1 MLACH
6 VGGLAW
12 SGVSSAIVR
21 LYNCLCVRGAYVLS
35 APVPTSST
43 FYQVF
48 MGRLAWSGVLTG
60 VSQTCMSYMD
70 RLAWSGVAKYG
81 ARGHSRKGPRERLR
95 VAQGLEIWMARGRA
109 PRQPQSVR
117 EELNSRCQCVET
129 SPSCTDE
136 EIIMFASCHGVLRA
150 AGV

>member
-60 VSQTCMSYMD
+60 VSQTCMCYMD

-81 ARGHSRKGPRERLR
+81 ARGRSRKGGVHVRDSKLR
-95 VAQGLEIWMARGRA
+95 KASKSGW
-109 PRQPQSVR
+109 R
-117 EELNSRCQCVET
+117 EEER
-129 SPSCTDE
+129 
-136 EIIMFASCHGVLRA
+136 HGSHSL
-150 AGV
+150 

>member
-81 ARGHSRKGPRERLR
+81 ARGRSRGPRKRLQ
-95 VAQGLEIWMARGRA
+95 VAQGLEIWIARGRA
-109 PRQPQSVR
+109 PRQRPQRNPIHNANV
-117 EELNSRCQCVET
+117 
-129 SPSCTDE
+129 CTRRGAVFDE
-136 EIIMFASCHGVLRA
+136 KIIRSALRHGALRDA
-150 AGV
+150 EF

>member
-1 MLACH
+1 MGEEALQHLQQRLALRSAFRIACH

-35 APVPTSST
+35 APVPTPST

-60 VSQTCMSYMD
+60 VSQTCMCYMD
-70 RLAWSGVAKYG
+70 RLAWSGVAK
-81 ARGHSRKGPRERLR
+81 KKRE
-95 VAQGLEIWMARGRA
+95 
-109 PRQPQSVR
+109 
-117 EELNSRCQCVET
+117 
-129 SPSCTDE
+129 
-136 EIIMFASCHGVLRA
+136 
-150 AGV
+150 

>member
-43 FYQVF
+43 FIKFSWVDSP
-48 MGRLAWSGVLTG
+48 GAASSLESLKLACATWIDSPGA
-60 VSQTCMSYMD
+60 VSRSTERGDTQE
-70 RLAWSGVAKYG
+70 
-81 ARGHSRKGPRERLR
+81 RGHVRDCELRKASKSG
-95 VAQGLEIWMARGRA
+95 W
-109 PRQPQSVR
+109 R
-117 EELNSRCQCVET
+117 EEER
-129 SPSCTDE
+129 
-136 EIIMFASCHGVLRA
+136 HGSHSL
-150 AGV
+150 